1 VTVLVTGGAGFI
13 GSHLT
18 RALLASGEPVVC
30 LDNFNDYYSP
40 ARKRANIA
48 PFLNHPAYTLV
59 EGDIRSAETVHEVFA
74 RHRPARVAHLAAMA
88 GIPPSVRDPVLYE
101 QVNVGGTVQLL
112 KAAAE
117 HGVRTFVLA
126 SSSSVYGATT
136 RVPFREDDPADRPL
150 APYAATK
157 RAAELM
163 AHTYHHLH
171 GLSVI
176 VTRFFNAY
184 GPAVRPDLA
193 TAIFVAAVHRGE
205 TLKLRGNVRRDYTY
219 VEDTVAGVMAALDW
233 TGGYEIVNLG
243 NAHPVSMTEFIA
255 AIERVVGKPARIEH
269 LPPLPADAPV
279 TYADLGKA
287 ERLLGYRPRT
297 SLAEGLARTYDWY
310 CQQERAGNA

>member
-1 VTVLVTGGAGFI
+1 MTVLVTGGAGFI

-18 RALLASGEPVVC
+18 RALLARGERVVC
-30 LDNFNDYYSP
+30 LDNFNDYYAP
-40 ARKRANIA
+40 ARKRANVA
-48 PFLNHPAYTLV
+48 PFLAHPAYTLV
-59 EGDIRSAETVHEVFA
+59 EGDIRSAATVDEVFA

-101 QVNVGGTVQLL
+101 QVNVGGTVQVL
-112 KAAAE
+112 KAAVE
-117 HGVRTFVLA
+117 HGVRTFALA

-163 AHTYHHLH
+163 AHAYHHLY

-193 TAIFVAAVHRGE
+193 TAIFIAAIHRGE

-219 VEDTVAGVMAALDW
+219 VEDTIAGMLAALDW
-233 TGGYEIVNLG
+233 TGDYEIVNLG

-269 LPPLPADAPV
+269 LPPLAADAPV
-279 TYADLGKA
+279 TYADLSKA

-297 SLAEGLARTYDWY
+297 PLDEGLARTYDWY
-310 CQQERAGNA
+310 CQQERADSA